1 MIYIYKN
8 NLSICLSF
16 QITYF
21 MSQQFSIALIIKFME
36 TLNREVKENTSFLS
50 NASKFGILLSTNI
63 LLALL
68 AARWNMQNHTI
79 KIIIRNTNLR
89 KRRLIVLRS

>member
-1 MIYIYKN
+1 MIYNHKN
-8 NLSICLSF
+8 SLSICHGF

-21 MSQQFSIALIIKFME
+21 MSQQFSIVLLIEFVE
-36 TLNREVKENTSFLS
+36 RFNREVKENTSFPS

-68 AARWNMQNHTI
+68 RGGTC
-79 KIIIRNTNLR
+79 KILR
-89 KRRLIVLRS
+89 YRL

>member
-1 MIYIYKN
+1 MIYNYKN
-8 NLSICLSF
+8 SLSICHGF

-21 MSQQFSIALIIKFME
+21 MSQQLSTAPIIKFVD

-50 NASKFGILLSTNI
+50 KASKFGMLLSTNI

-68 AARWNMQNHTI
+68 RGGTCRI
-79 KIIIRNTNLR
+79 LR
-89 KRRLIVLRS
+89 

>member
-1 MIYIYKN
+1 MLSKNTEVETIKLIKCTNVENTTQYKINMIKYIIIKTACQYVMVPN
-8 NLSICLSF
+8 NLLCEPKDFKRSNNRIC
-16 QITYF
+16 
-21 MSQQFSIALIIKFME
+21 E

-68 AARWNMQNHTI
+68 
-79 KIIIRNTNLR
+79 
-89 KRRLIVLRS
+89 

>member
-1 MIYIYKN
+1 
-8 NLSICLSF
+8 
-16 QITYF
+16 
-21 MSQQFSIALIIKFME
+21 MSQQFSIALIIEFVE

-68 AARWNMQNHTI
+68 RGGTYRI
-79 KIIIRNTNLR
+79 LR
-89 KRRLIVLRS
+89 